1 MLSMAWTRFSRSS
14 KLVIRPSISLAPLTH
29 SSACWLNKS
38 KNLPSV
44 GISRPNIWF
53 SVHRFVVAAGGRRA
67 GGAERL
73 VALVQRQAAA
83 VVAELGVLTDPGQ
96 AHGADRPVTLLAD
109 DDLGR
114 AFIGRVGIIDFI
126 AVQENNDVGILL
138 DSAGLAQVGH
148 HRPLVGALLQ

>member
-1 MLSMAWTRFSRSS
+1 MLSMSWTRFSRSS

-44 GISRPNIWF
+44 GISRPNMVILR
-53 SVHRFVVAAGGRRA
+53 SLIRGAARPDSPVRA
-67 GGAERL
+67 RGL

-83 VVAELGVLTDPGQ
+83 VVAELGVLAYPGQ
-96 AHGADRPVTLLAD
+96 AHGADRAVTLLAD

-114 AFIGRVGIIDFI
+114 AFVGRVGIINFI
-126 AVQENNDVGILL
+126 AVEEDDDVGILL
-138 DSAGLAQVGH
+138 DRARFAQVGH
-148 HRPLVGALLQ
+148 